1 MDTFYEDFTNALRSC
16 VSSRFYA
23 SPLDKWSPH
32 ETAAPERHKMLS
44 EAMSDESWED
54 DASALDHQNA
64 AFGLLES
71 MLHVFFAPFDVADE
85 VDDEKEQVWLF
96 AHHWLSVYYEFLMDT
111 RAVSTNFYKQ
121 HHARFLEILRHSL
134 CVSAARRYT
143 FRELALDWNPSL
155 VPAAPMAKAVVESA
169 ASVSVPVSVFPATVV
184 PAVPAVPASV
194 VPAPPKR
201 LVLQG
206 PRGHNRTRRNLRN

>member
-16 VSSRFYA
+16 VSSRVYA

-44 EAMSDESWED
+44 DAMSDESWED
-54 DASALDHQNA
+54 DASTLDHQNT

-71 MLHVFFAPFDVADE
+71 MLRIFFAPFDVSDDI
-85 VDDEKEQVWLF
+85 DDEKEQVWLF
-96 AHHWLSVYYEFLMDT
+96 AYHWLSVYYEFLMDT
-111 RAVSTNFYKQ
+111 RAVSTDFYKQ
-121 HHARFLEILRHSL
+121 HHARFLEVLRHSL
-134 CVSAARRYT
+134 CVSVASRYT
-143 FRELALDWNPSL
+143 FQELALDWNPSL
-155 VPAAPMAKAVVESA
+155 VPASATAVPVAATAVSA
-169 ASVSVPVSVFPATVV
+169 AVSATVV
-184 PAVPAVPASV
+184 PPVVPPV

-206 PRGHNRTRRNLRN
+206 PRGHNRTRKNLHS

>member
-44 EAMSDESWED
+44 DAMSDESWED
-54 DASALDHQNA
+54 DASTLDHQNT

-71 MLHVFFAPFDVADE
+71 MLHLFFAPFDVAD
-85 VDDEKEQVWLF
+85 DIDNEKEQVWLF
-96 AHHWLSVYYEFLMDT
+96 AHHWLSVYYEFLMDA
-111 RAVSTNFYKQ
+111 RAVSAEFYKK
-121 HHARFLEILRHSL
+121 HHARFLEILRRSL
-134 CVSAARRYT
+134 CVSAASRYT

-155 VPAAPMAKAVVESA
+155 VPTVDAGSAVSVVPVATAVSVAPVATA
-169 ASVSVPVSVFPATVV
+169 VSVPV
-184 PAVPAVPASV
+184 
-194 VPAPPKR
+194 PPKR

-206 PRGHNRTRRNLRN
+206 PRGHNKTRRNLHS